1 MMIRAIS
8 HLEVQYWEPPLFA
21 TLMILFI
28 ELELI
33 SEEKKKEYLKF
44 QEFLLLA
51 SGTSF
56 PKAALRK
63 PFLVRQAHGHEG
75 MGH

>member
-33 SEEKKKEYLKF
+33 SEEKKKGVFKI
-44 QEFLLLA
+44 
-51 SGTSF
+51 SGIPSPCLRNFF
-56 PKAALRK
+56 PKSSAEEAL
-63 PFLVRQAHGHEG
+63 LGETGSWA
-75 MGH
+75 